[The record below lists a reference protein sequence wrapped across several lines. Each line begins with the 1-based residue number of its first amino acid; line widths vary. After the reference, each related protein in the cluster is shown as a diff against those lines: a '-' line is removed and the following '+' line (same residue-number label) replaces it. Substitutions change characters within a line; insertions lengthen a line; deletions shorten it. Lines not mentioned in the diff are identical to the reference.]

1 MAKKLTKAQLVSKL
15 KKKGIPVPKS
25 AKVEDMENRLAH
37 WQGGDGF
44 MVRLLRTPVDRR
56 WKGHPVQLLKDKTK
70 LYWLPR
76 SQMAK
81 DILESK
87 IVMNLGLSAEPSN
100 DAQVIEVPSGYRTVS
115 DNGSDD
121 SANS

>member
-1 MAKKLTKAQLVSKL
+1 MAKKLTKGQLVSKL
-15 KKKGIPVPKS
+15 KKQGIPVPKS
-25 AKVEDMENRLAH
+25 AKVSDMEHRLEH
-37 WQGGDGF
+37 WESGDGF
-44 MVRLLRTPVDRR
+44 YVRLLRTPVDSR

-87 IVMNLGLSAEPSN
+87 IVMNLGNAAEPSN
-100 DAQVIEVPSGYRTVS
+100 DAQVIEVPSGYRMVS
-115 DNGSDD
+115 DNDSDNGAD
-121 SANS
+121 S